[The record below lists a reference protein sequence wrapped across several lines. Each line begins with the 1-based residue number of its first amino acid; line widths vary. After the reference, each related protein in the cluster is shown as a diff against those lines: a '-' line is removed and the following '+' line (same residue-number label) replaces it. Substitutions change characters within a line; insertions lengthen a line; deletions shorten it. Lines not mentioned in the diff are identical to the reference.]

1 MEGIQQKAN
10 SLEMLDNPVQHR
22 GALGNFYNQNFLP
35 VTNSVSFANLKNQK
49 YCSIVATSK
58 FWNFQYGIQLFKI
71 FYRDIG
77 ISPGSKTNSEQS
89 FSICHWNFKIKFK
102 IKLN

>member
-1 MEGIQQKAN
+1 MEGIQQNAN
-10 SLEMLDNPVQHR
+10 SLEMLDDPVQHR

-71 FYRDIG
+71 FIVTLESALVLRLI
-77 ISPGSKTNSEQS
+77 PSKVFLFATGTLKSNL
-89 FSICHWNFKIKFK
+89 
-102 IKLN
+102 KLN

>member
-1 MEGIQQKAN
+1 MEGIQQNAN
-10 SLEMLDNPVQHR
+10 SLEMLDDPVQHR

-89 FSICHWNFKIKFK
+89 FSICHWNFKIKL
-102 IKLN
+102 KLN

>member
-22 GALGNFYNQNFLP
+22 GALENFYDQNFLP
-35 VTNSVSFANLKNQK
+35 VTKSVSFANLKNQK
-49 YCSIVATSK
+49 YCSIAATSK

-71 FYRDIG
+71 FYRDTE

-89 FSICHWNFKIKFK
+89 FSICHWNFKIKL
-102 IKLN
+102 KLN